1 MKENTKFPFV
11 KYFVMMYYTLL
22 YDENA
27 TEPHC
32 NCPKCPGPETR
43 LACLTIDHTKP
54 RIKKGKN
61 KDDFSGDK
69 LYKNLVKRNFPGIYQ
84 VLCFTCNFTKGKHGK
99 CAHLWN
105 GDD

>member
-1 MKENTKFPFV
+1 MKPGPFNAL
-11 KYFVMMYYTLL
+11 KYEVLMYYTLL

-32 NCPKCPGPETR
+32 NCPKCPGPETT
-43 LACLTIDHTKP
+43 LACLSIDHMKP

-61 KDDFSGDK
+61 KDNFSGDK
-69 LYKNLVKRNFPGIYQ
+69 LYENLVKRNFPDPYQ
-84 VLCFTCNFTKGKHGK
+84 VLCLNCNLSKGGDGK
-99 CAHLWN
+99 CAHLWD